1 LAFVEDRLAL
11 ASNSAELALGSNSA
25 ESASGFA
32 GSEASESE
40 FAEAV
45 WAWASTAEAGYKE
58 VGTEEVAAEA
68 DTAGV
73 YPEARATC
81 NNRSSIPTTTRRHL
95 ESKPIDNIGC
105 SIVRPRQRVV

>member
-1 LAFVEDRLAL
+1 MEDR
-11 ASNSAELALGSNSA
+11 LALGSNSA
-25 ESASGFA
+25 ESGFARSAESASGSA

-40 FAEAV
+40 FAEEV
-45 WAWASTAEAGYKE
+45 WAWASTEEAGYKE

-73 YPEARATC
+73 YPEGRAIC